1 MLTEEMKKQ
10 MIEVL
15 RNEMNPDFIILFGS
29 FAKGTAREDSDV
41 DLAYFSD
48 KQLSSYERFNLAN
61 ELALTCERDVD
72 LVDILDIDTIFALQI
87 FQSGVPLYISD
98 KDEYTRQKIKAY
110 RMYAEL
116 NEQRAIVID
125 GIKNRGSVYGD
136 E

>member
-10 MIEVL
+10 MIDVL
-15 RNEMNPDFIILFGS
+15 RNETNPDFIILFGS
-29 FAKGTAREDSDV
+29 FAKGTAHEDSDV

-61 ELALTCERDVD
+61 ELALTCGRDVD
-72 LVDILDIDTIFALQI
+72 LVDILEIDTILAMQI
-87 FQSGVPLYISD
+87 FESGVPLFIYD

-116 NEQRAIVID
+116 NEQRSIVIK
-125 GIKNRGSVYGD
+125 GIKNRGSVFGD